1 MDKNLERDFEEF
13 KQALANVEAAYG
25 ELVDYVEIVGGVC
38 KAALNNVERAP
49 LDETTIEKVYRYMLD
64 LNSYES
70 KLQSWCNIINAEV
83 YNALLYYDSLRME
96 FRRRG

>member
-13 KQALANVEAAYG
+13 KQALANVEAVYG
-25 ELVDYVEIVGGVC
+25 ELVDYVEIVGELC
-38 KAALNNVERAP
+38 KNALDNVERAP
-49 LDETTIEKVYRYMLD
+49 LDETTIENVYRYMLE
-64 LNSYES
+64 LNGYES

-96 FRRRG
+96 SRRRG